1 MNNWQL
7 VELIQRMISP
17 MSQEQRFFLLNKKQ
31 KRQKK
36 KKKRKKRAAPIKPYN
51 RAEQESKQ

>member
-17 MSQEQRFFLLNKKQ
+17 MSQEQRFFLVNKKQ

-36 KKKRKKRAAPIKPYN
+36 KKSKKRAAPIKPYD

>member
-17 MSQEQRFFLLNKKQ
+17 MFQDQRFFLVNKKQ

-36 KKKRKKRAAPIKPYN
+36 KKKKKRAAPIKPYN

>member
-17 MSQEQRFFLLNKKQ
+17 MSQEQRFFLINNKK
-31 KRQKK
+31 KSKK
-36 KKKRKKRAAPIKPYN
+36 KKKKKGKK
-51 RAEQESKQ
+51 ELHQ